1 MMLKHPLFLL
11 LAAPVALVDGSS
23 SPSPL
28 PNLQPNRPK
37 QTQLTVQST
46 NRPALI
52 IDPPCHSTACSTDA
66 FTISWTMDPTESH
79 TAFIA
84 GITYAAGA
92 SLTER
97 TFNPMTI
104 TDSTTVLPSNFL
116 PALRPGDTSVIDF
129 GLYTTD
135 AGGKWGVWYSDIV
148 LVAPVATPTT
158 ATQTVTE
165 TSVFT
170 VTASASAET
179 PVPTDTAG
187 VDEELGPDPGVDENT
202 DSGSGSDGLSTGA
215 KAGIGAG
222 VGAGALLILV
232 AGGIWFVRRRRQM
245 NKDWESVPV
254 IPTGVEAQGMITKSG
269 MVSPGTAITTP
280 SEAEHGARYEMRA

>member
-1 MMLKHPLFLL
+1 
-11 LAAPVALVDGSS
+11 
-23 SPSPL
+23 
-28 PNLQPNRPK
+28 
-37 QTQLTVQST
+37 
-46 NRPALI
+46 
-52 IDPPCHSTACSTDA
+52 
-66 FTISWTMDPTESH
+66 MDPTESH

-92 SLTER
+92 SLTEQ

-104 TDSTTVLPSNFL
+104 TESTTVLPSNFL

-135 AGGKWGVWYSDIV
+135 AGGQWGVWYSDIV

-165 TSVFT
+165 TSFFT
-170 VTASASAET
+170 VTASASAT
-179 PVPTDTAG
+179 PSESQSQTAVQTDTAG
-187 VDEELGPDPGVDENT
+187 LDEELGTNQDVGENT
-202 DSGSGSDGLSTGA
+202 DSGGSDGLSTGA

-232 AGGIWFVRRRRQM
+232 AGGIWVFRRRRQM

-254 IPTGVEAQGMITKSG
+254 IPTGVEAQGMVIKSG